1 MRQSCTLAA
10 RVFAGALATL
20 VLAAWSVPASAE
32 PILRVVRFTAAG
44 PEQQQAVLKLIDTE
58 INPAQSSAKGFK
70 SAQYFYDPDSLVTG
84 SVVLW
89 NSREDMEA
97 YLASD
102 YYKAIIPKLVP
113 LLKGPIQSDN
123 VRLHAPPKPRKK

>member
-1 MRQSCTLAA
+1 MRSFTTSIARSLAA
-10 RVFAGALATL
+10 GLVVVMLGAGALP
-20 VLAAWSVPASAE
+20 VSAE
-32 PILRVVRFTAAG
+32 PLLRVVRFTAAG

-70 SAQYFYDPDSLVTG
+70 SAQYYYDPDTLVTG

-89 NSREDMEA
+89 NSKEDMEA

-123 VRLHAPPKPRKK
+123 VRVHVPPKPKKK